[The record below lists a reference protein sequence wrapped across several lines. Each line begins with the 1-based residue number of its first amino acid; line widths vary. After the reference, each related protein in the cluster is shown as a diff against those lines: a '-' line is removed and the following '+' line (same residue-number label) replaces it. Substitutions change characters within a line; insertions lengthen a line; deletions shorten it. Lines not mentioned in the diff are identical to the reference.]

1 MKMIS
6 RVLMA
11 TALMAG
17 LVCTPAS
24 ASIIISVNGTQ
35 AAIDPT
41 NTFAMASGSFG
52 GFVSNVITAEGV
64 ELFGGSGELLDVSS
78 NNVSK
83 TGVGSLKILV
93 TETDLS
99 PTTFLSAIVTA
110 NFNSN
115 LISVTRAIYADS
127 SNTAFGEVTKLIAT
141 GTGSFS
147 TLTPFVTNNPF
158 SLTEEIDITANAAGA
173 AFSADDSVSGAVPE
187 PSTWA
192 MMILGFMGVGFL
204 AYRRK
209 SGSTLRLA

>member
-1 MKMIS
+1 MKTIS
-6 RVLMA
+6 RALVA

-17 LVCTPAS
+17 LVSTPAN

-41 NTFAMASGSFG
+41 NTVAMASGSYG
-52 GFVSNVITAEGV
+52 GFNLNFITVEGV
-64 ELFGGSGELLDVSS
+64 KLFGGSGELLNVNTNDVSTAG
-78 NNVSK
+78 
-83 TGVGSLKILV
+83 TGSIKILV

-99 PTTFLSAIVTA
+99 PTTFLSAIVTG

-115 LISVTRAIYADS
+115 VSVTRAIYADS
-127 SNTAFGEVTKLIAT
+127 SNTEFGEVTKLIAT
-141 GTGSFS
+141 GTGTFS

-173 AFSADDSVSGAVPE
+173 AFGAIDSVSGAVPE

-209 SGSTLRLA
+209 SGSTLRLV